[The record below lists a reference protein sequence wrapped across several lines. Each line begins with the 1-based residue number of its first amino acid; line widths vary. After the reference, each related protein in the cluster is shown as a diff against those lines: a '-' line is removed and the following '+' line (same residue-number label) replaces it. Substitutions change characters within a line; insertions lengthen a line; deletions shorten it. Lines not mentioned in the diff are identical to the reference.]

1 MTTEQIE
8 LHSDNMLSTDAH
20 PAINVKVQSFP
31 SDLYEAPE
39 DVRERA
45 WESVREGFW
54 EEATE
59 LAHERGYSGLFS
71 EGRSGGW
78 MLPFY
83 QRTADGRTKFYNWP
97 GQGGALGYPRYPD
110 VTQIGERS
118 RFLAFQRRVQAML
131 DSVPDR
137 LRDQVKYEL
146 DEIGEDN

>member
-1 MTTEQIE
+1 MSKEEIE
-8 LHSDNMLSTDAH
+8 FHSDNMMGTNAH
-20 PAINVKVQSFP
+20 PAINVKVQTFP
-31 SDLYEAPE
+31 ADLYDAPE

-83 QRTADGRTKFYNWP
+83 QRTAEGKTRFYNWP

-110 VTQIGERS
+110 VSDIGERS
-118 RFLAFQRRVQAML
+118 RFLAFQRRIQAML
-131 DSVPDR
+131 DAVPDR
-137 LRDQVKYEL
+137 LRDEVAFL
-146 DEIGEDN
+146 LEDN